1 MTAAASLAKPV
12 PPTSHPPVA
21 NGAVPAASPNGK
33 AKRYVSWREFVR
45 RYLSRED
52 GFKYEWNNGEIEK
65 TPRAMNFNQLFVSKN
80 LNRFL
85 DELKKSRPEL
95 GDFYSETDIFFFE
108 NIHKRPDITY
118 FTDEQVEIGKNGGQV
133 IPSFV
138 IEVISP
144 SDNIN
149 RVVRKVNEYF
159 RAGVCMVWHIFPDDR
174 EVHVYETPKRINI
187 CRDEDVC
194 SAEPVI
200 SGFMLEAREI
210 FK

>member
-1 MTAAASLAKPV
+1 MTAAASFAKPV
-12 PPTSHPPVA
+12 SPTAQPPAA
-21 NGAVPAASPNGK
+21 NGPVPAASPNGK

-65 TPRAMNFNQLFVSKN
+65 TPRTMNINQLYVLEN
-80 LNRFL
+80 LQVAIEKLRADN
-85 DELKKSRPEL
+85 PQL
-95 GDFYSETDIFFFE
+95 GKLYAETDILFSE
-108 NIHKRPDITY
+108 DRHRRPDIAYLTI
-118 FTDEQVEIGKNGGQV
+118 EQVRAAKNDVQPV
-133 IPSFV
+133 PV
-138 IEVISP
+138 WVLEVISP

-159 RAGVCMVWHIFPDDR
+159 RAGVRMVWHIFPDDR

-187 CRDEDVC
+187 CRDEDIC
-194 SAEPVI
+194 SAEPVVP
-200 SGFMLEAREI
+200 GFMLEAREI